1 MILFNFQG
9 TGQPFLSIVVNHQT
23 MFDGIIDG
31 EVNVELPVSL
41 DSDTIVQV
49 KGIGKRNGE
58 DGIWDTK
65 LDDQGNIIADKYL
78 TINNICISGISMGN
92 PWIQSINS
100 IENYTS
106 TSIYN
111 NGEFS
116 FKINSPVLDWI
127 IEEKFIKPQSVNN
140 SLDFYNDSGK
150 FDYTLIQEKINNIKR
165 LLND

>member
-1 MILFNFQG
+1 MLFR
-9 TGQPFLSIVVNHQT
+9 S
-23 MFDGIIDG
+23 
-31 EVNVELPVSL
+31 NVELPVSL

-140 SLDFYNDSGK
+140 SLDFYNSSGK